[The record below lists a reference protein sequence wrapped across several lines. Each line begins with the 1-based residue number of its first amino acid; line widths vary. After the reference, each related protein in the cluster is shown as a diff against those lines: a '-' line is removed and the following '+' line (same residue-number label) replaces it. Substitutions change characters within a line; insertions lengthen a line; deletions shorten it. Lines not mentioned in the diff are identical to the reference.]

1 METAKA
7 GIYGDYALRNTSD
20 LYKRKYFST
29 VDQKKLQVRPEVKKL
44 ITISRLNLQDDSKMP
59 LLRAPQGRPD
69 RRPGMAIL
77 LQEHRDLEGV
87 DLARFTFELDEAV
100 EEIQALVATVFGS
113 APAPACA

>member
-1 METAKA
+1 VETAKA

-69 RRPGMAIL
+69 RRPGMGHSSAGTP
-77 LQEHRDLEGV
+77 RSRRCGPG
-87 DLARFTFELDEAV
+87 AV
-100 EEIQALVATVFGS
+100 HIRT
-113 APAPACA
+113 